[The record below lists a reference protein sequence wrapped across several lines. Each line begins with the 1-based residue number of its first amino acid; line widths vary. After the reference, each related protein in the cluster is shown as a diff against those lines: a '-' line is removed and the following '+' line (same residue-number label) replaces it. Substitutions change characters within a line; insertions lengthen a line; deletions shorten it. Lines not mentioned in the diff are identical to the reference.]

1 MRKQLY
7 TIALLG
13 FCALAQA
20 QPEVTTTEYFFD
32 KDPGYGKGKIAGTCD
47 NGRQDFKADI
57 SELKQGFHTLN
68 VRGRN
73 IYGWGHTVTFQF
85 VLFDKANEIVG
96 TEYYFNEDPGA
107 GKGVFT
113 PITGSDTLKS
123 FKTNAANINYSVTAI
138 DPGYHHLSVR
148 ALNGDKTWTES
159 ITTPFVY
166 LKSPEQPRKAE
177 YYIDHDPGEG
187 NGKIIKNDGTT
198 LAFPLET
205 TNLSNG
211 NHILYVRT
219 QDGAGNWNTEEITP
233 FTLHKKDEEAKA
245 DWNIPVYISP
255 NPAQY
260 SFTIQFGKHISENDS
275 VTVSI
280 YSQSGKELSRQ
291 NYPVVNNVI
300 TLSTAQYSSGSYL
313 VQISKEW
320 LSTSKRLIIKKRQS
334 DEEETVSE

>member
-1 MRKQLY
+1 MKKQLY

-13 FCALAQA
+13 VSALAQA
-20 QPEVTTTEYFFD
+20 QPEVISTEYFYD
-32 KDPGYGKGKIAGTCD
+32 KDPGYGKGYSAGTCD
-47 NGRQDFKADI
+47 NGRQDFNADI
-57 SELKQGFHTLN
+57 SRLKQGFHTLN

-73 IYGWGHTVTFQF
+73 VYGWSHTVTFQF
-85 VLFDKANEIVG
+85 VLFDKADEILG

-107 GKGVFT
+107 GKGTFT
-113 PITGSDTLKS
+113 AINSGDSTKS
-123 FKTNAANINYSVTAI
+123 VKTNAANINYNIANI

-148 ALNGDKTWTES
+148 ALNGDKTWTQS

-166 LKSPEQPRKAE
+166 LKSPEQPKKAE
-177 YYIDHDPGEG
+177 YFFDHDPGEG
-187 NGKIIKNDGTT
+187 NGKVIKNDGNNM
-198 LAFPLET
+198 AFAMET
-205 TNLSNG
+205 SNLSNG
-211 NHILYVRT
+211 NHVLYVRT
-219 QDGAGNWNTEEITP
+219 QDGAGNWNMEEISP
-233 FTLHKKDEEAKA
+233 FTLHKKDEVAKA

-280 YSQSGKELSRQ
+280 FSQSGKELSRA

-300 TLSTAQYSSGSYL
+300 TLSTAKYSSGSYL

-334 DEEETVSE
+334 ESEEAE

>member
-7 TIALLG
+7 TALLG
-13 FCALAQA
+13 LSALAAQA
-20 QPEVTTTEYFFD
+20 QPEVITTEYFYD
-32 KDPGYGKGKIAGTCD
+32 KDPGFGKGYVAGTTD
-47 NGRQDFKADI
+47 NGRIDFKADL
-57 SELKQGFHTLN
+57 SSLKQGFHTLN

-73 IYGWGHTVTFQF
+73 IYGWSQTAIFQF
-85 VLFDKANEIVG
+85 VLFDKANEILG
-96 TEYYFNEDPGA
+96 TEYFFDEDPGT
-107 GKGVFT
+107 GKGVFNQ
-113 PITGSDTLKS
+113 IAGGDTLKN
-123 FKTNAANINYSVTAI
+123 FKTNAAKINYNIASI

-166 LKSPEQPRKAE
+166 LKSPEQPKKAE
-177 YYIDHDPGEG
+177 YYFDHDPGEG
-187 NGKIIKNDGTT
+187 NGKVIKVDGNA
-198 LAFPLET
+198 LSFPMET
-205 TNLSNG
+205 SNLSNG

-219 QDGAGNWNTEEITP
+219 QNGDGSWNIEEVSP
-233 FTLHKKDEEAKA
+233 FTLHKKDEQAKA

-275 VTVSI
+275 VTVCV
-280 YSQSGKELSRQ
+280 YSQSGKELSRA

-300 TLSTAQYSSGSYL
+300 TLSTAKYSSGSYL

-334 DEEETVSE
+334 ESDDVISE

>member
-1 MRKQLY
+1 MKKQLY

-13 FCALAQA
+13 MSAIAQA

-32 KDPGYGKGKIAGTCD
+32 KDPGYGKGKVAGTSD
-47 NGRQDFKADI
+47 NGRQDFNADI
-57 SELKQGFHTLN
+57 SDLKQGFHTLN

-73 IYGWGHTVTFQF
+73 IYGWGQTVSFQF

-96 TEYYFNEDPGA
+96 TEYYFNEDPGS

-113 PITGSDTLKS
+113 PISGKDTLSS
-123 FKTNAANINYSVTAI
+123 FKTNVANINYSTNNL
-138 DPGYHHLSVR
+138 DPGYHHISVR

-166 LKSPEQPRKAE
+166 LKSPEVPKKAE
-177 YYIDHDPGEG
+177 YYFDHDPGEG
-187 NGKIIKNDGTT
+187 NGKVIKVDGTT
-198 LAFPLET
+198 LAFPFET
-205 TNLSNG
+205 SNLSNG
-211 NHILYVRT
+211 NHVLYVRT
-219 QDGAGNWNTEEITP
+219 QDGAGKWNIEEVSP
-233 FTLHKKDEEAKA
+233 FTLQKKDEVAKA
-245 DWNIPVYISP
+245 DWNIPVYVSP

-280 YSQSGKELSRQ
+280 YSQSGKELSKK
-291 NYPVVNNVI
+291 NYPVINNVI
-300 TLSTAQYSSGSYL
+300 TLSTAAYSSGSYL
-313 VQISKEW
+313 VQISKDW

-334 DEEETVSE
+334 DDNEE